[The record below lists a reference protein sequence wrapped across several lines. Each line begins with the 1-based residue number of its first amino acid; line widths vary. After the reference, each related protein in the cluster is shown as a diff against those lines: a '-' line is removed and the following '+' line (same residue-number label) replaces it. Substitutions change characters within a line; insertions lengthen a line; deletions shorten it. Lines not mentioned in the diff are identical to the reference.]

1 MNFIAEIRCY
11 VNEVSTLL
19 NEGAQVSVSSSL
31 TSVSALF
38 EGDDNPV
45 SEVKDKLTACKVF
58 NKLLGTNLTSI
69 CFCDI
74 TPKYGSKQAN
84 KFFVYN
90 LARNLFLGIEE
101 GGTEICIFS
110 TQMFSD

>member
-45 SEVKDKLTACKVF
+45 SEVKDKLLC
-58 NKLLGTNLTSI
+58 LS
-69 CFCDI
+69 
-74 TPKYGSKQAN
+74 
-84 KFFVYN
+84 
-90 LARNLFLGIEE
+90 
-101 GGTEICIFS
+101 
-110 TQMFSD
+110 